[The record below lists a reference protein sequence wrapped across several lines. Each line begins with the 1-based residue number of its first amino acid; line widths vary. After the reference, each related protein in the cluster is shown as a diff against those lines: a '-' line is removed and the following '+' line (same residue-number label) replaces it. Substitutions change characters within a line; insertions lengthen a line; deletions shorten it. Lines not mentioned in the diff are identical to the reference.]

1 MVRTQIQ
8 LTEKQAK
15 LIKQIA
21 VAEHLSAAE
30 LIRRGID
37 IFLNKY
43 STISMADRRR
53 RALDIAGRFS
63 SGTKDTAKNHDAYL
77 VEAFEK

>member
-8 LTEKQAK
+8 LTEKQAR

-21 VAEHLSAAE
+21 IAEHISAAE

-37 IFLNKY
+37 IFLVRH
-43 STISMADRRR
+43 STISMAERRQ
-53 RALDIAGRFS
+53 RALDIAGRFR
-63 SGTKDTAKNHDAYL
+63 SGTGDTAKNHDTHL